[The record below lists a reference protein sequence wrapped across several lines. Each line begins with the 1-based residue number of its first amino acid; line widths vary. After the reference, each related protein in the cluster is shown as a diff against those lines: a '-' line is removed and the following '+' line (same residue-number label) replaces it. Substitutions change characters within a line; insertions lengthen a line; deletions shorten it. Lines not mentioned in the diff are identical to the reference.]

1 MLVKIHWCENTYQF
15 LFHCYD
21 WTTQVVPLFL
31 SLFSLSPP
39 SSLFYACNTG
49 FVSKEN
55 KYHERIHILLLETS

>member
-49 FVSKEN
+49 FVS
-55 KYHERIHILLLETS
+55 